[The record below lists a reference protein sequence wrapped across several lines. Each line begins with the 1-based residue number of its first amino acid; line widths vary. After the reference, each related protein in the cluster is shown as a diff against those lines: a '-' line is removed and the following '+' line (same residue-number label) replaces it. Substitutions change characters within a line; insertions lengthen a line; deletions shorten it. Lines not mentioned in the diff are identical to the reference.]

1 MLHSTRILIPLLI
14 ICLLLTACGSSN
26 SENNSYQPNTT
37 NAGSNSNA
45 ASTHSNPSA
54 AATSSYPPSTT
65 STANSDPYPP
75 SGTLALDDPL
85 SINRG
90 YRWQAFP
97 PNSGGASCQ
106 FIGGAYHAVES
117 QHVYR
122 ACHVSLQ
129 ASNFTLEVKMQ
140 VIQGNC
146 GGLVLRDVTGLA
158 HAYAFDVCQNGS
170 YAFSRFDGF
179 SASPVTLTSRTSGAI
194 HTGLNQPNVIAAVA
208 SGSTF
213 DLYINHQEI
222 DTVTDNT
229 YAQGQFG
236 FSADG
241 NTEAVYTNA
250 RMWTL

>member
-37 NAGSNSNA
+37 SAGSNSNA
-45 ASTHSNPSA
+45 ASTHSNPGA

-106 FIGGAYHAVES
+106 FIGGAYHAIES
-117 QHVYR
+117 QYVYR
-122 ACHVSLQ
+122 ACHASLQ

-140 VIQGNC
+140 VIQGN
-146 GGLVLRDVTGLA
+146 
-158 HAYAFDVCQNGS
+158 
-170 YAFSRFDGF
+170 
-179 SASPVTLTSRTSGAI
+179 
-194 HTGLNQPNVIAAVA
+194 
-208 SGSTF
+208 
-213 DLYINHQEI
+213 
-222 DTVTDNT
+222 
-229 YAQGQFG
+229 
-236 FSADG
+236 
-241 NTEAVYTNA
+241 
-250 RMWTL
+250 